1 MHLSIANKNWSADLF
16 QVNVAMCIELCQVHC
31 ACLHLIFFGSAELLL
46 SLLSDLHRSW
56 APVLFR
62 ERLSE
67 LKFSSCLLVPK
78 HGQFSTSMIE
88 SGDHVRQSR
97 VSLLQVK

>member
-56 APVLFR
+56 ASGSLQRAALRVKVFKLFAGTKTRAVLNIDDR
-62 ERLSE
+62 
-67 LKFSSCLLVPK
+67 KW
-78 HGQFSTSMIE
+78 
-88 SGDHVRQSR
+88 
-97 VSLLQVK
+97 